1 MPKEVFGR
9 GYRFMD
15 RKELLSF
22 EEIERLARAFVAH
35 GVEKIRITGGEPL
48 LRRDLEVLV
57 GRLIGARR
65 PRRGADDER
74 RALAAEGRGARR
86 GAGSERVTVSLDS
99 LDDATFRAM
108 NDVGVPRQPRARRD
122 RRSRRGRPEGEGERR
137 RQARCQRRPGR
148 SRSPATSAAAATSC
162 ASSSTWT
169 SERRTAGGSTTSS
182 RPPRSSR

>member
-57 GRLIGARR
+57 ERLAALGG

-74 RALAAEGRGARR
+74 RAPARR
-86 GAGSERVTVSLDS
+86 R
-99 LDDATFRAM
+99 
-108 NDVGVPRQPRARRD
+108 P
-122 RRSRRGRPEGEGERR
+122 RRSSPP
-137 RQARCQRRPGR
+137 ASSA
-148 SRSPATSAAAATSC
+148 SRS
-162 ASSSTWT
+162 AST
-169 SERRTAGGSTTSS
+169 RSTT
-182 RPPRSSR
+182 RPSAR